1 MATREGKRSINGSGA
16 PLHGDFHGHFD
27 LDSSKLSMSPRMA
40 WSLLAAAALIG
51 GGIVYTN
58 VEIGGLKNEVTKL
71 PDVIERRI
79 QAEGEKQ
86 AMARKVECLQQ
97 QLANRNWRCPEA
109 QASLPAPPAPPDRRR
124 TAKSEPSKFVWP
136 WSPAFANGGKQ

>member
-1 MATREGKRSINGSGA
+1 
-16 PLHGDFHGHFD
+16 
-27 LDSSKLSMSPRMA
+27 MSPRMA

-58 VEIGGLKNEVTKL
+58 VEIGGLKQEVTKL
-71 PDVIERRI
+71 PDIIEQRI

-97 QLANRNWRCPEA
+97 QIANKNWTCPDAIAIAKAPEPVRVVRRKVVE
-109 QASLPAPPAPPDRRR
+109 QPAPSKGWSLFGPA
-124 TAKSEPSKFVWP
+124 TA
-136 WSPAFANGGKQ
+136 GK